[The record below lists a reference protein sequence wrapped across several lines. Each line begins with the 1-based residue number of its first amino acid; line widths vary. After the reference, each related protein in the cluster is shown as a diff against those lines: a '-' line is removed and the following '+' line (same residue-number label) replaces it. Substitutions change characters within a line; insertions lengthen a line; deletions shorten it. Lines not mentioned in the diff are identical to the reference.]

1 MPFAYV
7 LEAIQSLAEIRR
19 EELHDY
25 ERPVAYLAYQHAET
39 NRDTKK
45 RRKPFS
51 PDEFY
56 FYANPEDRDLPE
68 PKFGA
73 AAKVL
78 IERELFPPW
87 ALFVYKDLVA
97 RAGDALPPEVLCL
110 TCDDVIVL
118 APSAE
123 DGYVHGMMIAKR
135 SASNQVR
142 ELQSPCGQV
151 VTVRMPQLAGEY
163 VAEEELQL
171 RIIT

>member
-1 MPFAYV
+1 M
-7 LEAIQSLAEIRR
+7 
-19 EELHDY
+19 HDY
-25 ERPVAYLAYQHAET
+25 ERPVAYLAYQNAET
-39 NRDTKK
+39 NRDSKK

-78 IERELFPPW
+78 IEREQFPPW

-97 RAGDALPPEVLCL
+97 RAGDALPPEILCL
-110 TCDDVIVL
+110 MGDDVIVL
-118 APSAE
+118 APSV
-123 DGYVHGMMIAKR
+123 DGGFVYGMMIAKR

-142 ELQSPCGQV
+142 ELRSPCGQV
-151 VTVRMPQLAGEY
+151 ITVRMPQLAGEY
-163 VAEEELQL
+163 VAEEESQL

>member
-1 MPFAYV
+1 M
-7 LEAIQSLAEIRR
+7 SLGKLRR

-25 ERPVAYLAYQHAET
+25 ERPLSYLIYQTAEI
-39 NRDTKK
+39 NRDSKK

-68 PKFGA
+68 PRFGA
-73 AAKVL
+73 AAKAL
-78 IERELFPPW
+78 IEREIFPPW
-87 ALFVYKDLVA
+87 ALFVYRDLVA

-110 TCDDVIVL
+110 MCDDVIVL

-123 DGYVHGMMIAKR
+123 DGYVHGMMIAAK

-163 VAEEELQL
+163 VADEESQL